1 MKSDIDSTV
10 SSLMV
15 QHKDIFVCPACCGTL
30 NESVDHRSIG
40 CSNCGKSFRCENG
53 IPLLF
58 WPNEWD
64 SETDVTEVVK
74 SFYEENP
81 FPGYEEVDSSYRL
94 REKAEKGVFARL
106 LDDQIPHGA
115 RILEA
120 GCGTGQLSNFLATK
134 GGRTVFGTDICLN
147 SLRLGHGFKE
157 KNQIDNVAFFQMN
170 LFRPIFRPESFH
182 VVICNGVL
190 HHTGDP
196 FTGFKSI
203 LKLVKKGGFII
214 IGLYNTLG
222 RIPTDIRRFI
232 FELSGNRF
240 KFLDYRMRDK
250 NLDPT
255 KKHIWFMDQY
265 KNPHES
271 KHMIGEVLGWFDQSG
286 VEFVNSIPKSKV
298 SETFS
303 PQEKL
308 FKTNPRGTWLD
319 HLAVQ
324 LNMLLKGGSEG
335 GFFIMIGRK
344 K

>member
-64 SETDVTEVVK
+64 SETDVTEIVK

-81 FPGYEEVDSSYRL
+81 FPGYEEVDSSYRLREKAEKGVFARSLYEESTSSYRL

-157 KNQIDNVAFFQMN
+157 KNQIDNVAFFQIN

-190 HHTGDP
+190 HHTG
-196 FTGFKSI
+196 
-203 LKLVKKGGFII
+203 
-214 IGLYNTLG
+214 
-222 RIPTDIRRFI
+222 
-232 FELSGNRF
+232 
-240 KFLDYRMRDK
+240 
-250 NLDPT
+250 
-255 KKHIWFMDQY
+255 
-265 KNPHES
+265 
-271 KHMIGEVLGWFDQSG
+271 
-286 VEFVNSIPKSKV
+286 
-298 SETFS
+298 
-303 PQEKL
+303 
-308 FKTNPRGTWLD
+308 
-319 HLAVQ
+319 
-324 LNMLLKGGSEG
+324 
-335 GFFIMIGRK
+335 
-344 K
+344 